1 LSSSYLFLVP
11 LGISIRTS
19 NSTVSPASLRHYRLV
34 SRRALLNDPQA
45 RRRGGAQA
53 QFRAAIVRARYGLA
67 GSVGSAG
74 IPAKEQDAREQGW
87 LQEWAKTGA
96 AARCRRGSARARL
109 RNRRPVRRRGPHP
122 TTASRANPTLRADPV
137 VHAQATG
144 RTDPTR
150 PADPAAAA
158 KATGRTDPTGWADPV
173 TQAEATRGADP
184 PLAPHPAAPAQP
196 TTRTDPARVK
206 ATRRVDPTQA
216 AGAQASRRADW
227 SARAK
232 AARRTDL
239 PVGAVPV
246 PLAQTDRDDLT
257 QRTGPMAEAQAT
269 RRRSDSCR
277 HRRARHHCRCC
288 AASLQGRDP
297 ARADLFRQHHRAR
310 QLTGQRRLARTDCPF
325 RLGCQGVRR
334 ALRSARSPPLRDLR
348 CLPAGLRAGPV
359 LGRCRRASRS
369 GSPGSGETAR
379 SGRSRCLPPWSGCSP
394 VPWSL
399 GCC

>member
-1 LSSSYLFLVP
+1 
-11 LGISIRTS
+11 
-19 NSTVSPASLRHYRLV
+19 
-34 SRRALLNDPQA
+34 
-45 RRRGGAQA
+45 
-53 QFRAAIVRARYGLA
+53 LA

-74 IPAKEQDAREQGW
+74 ILAKEQDAREQGW
-87 LQEWAKTGA
+87 PQEWAKTGA

-109 RNRRPVRRRGPHP
+109 RNRRPVHRRGPHP
-122 TTASRANPTLRADPV
+122 TTASRADPTPRADPV

-150 PADPAAAA
+150 PADPVAGA
-158 KATGRTDPTGWADPV
+158 KAKDLTDPTRPADPAAGAKAKDLTDPTRRADPAAGAKAAGLTDPTRRADPAAGAKAAGLTDPTGRSDPM

-184 PLAPHPAAPAQP
+184 PLAPHAAPHPADPAQP
-196 TTRTDPARVK
+196 TTRTDLARVK

-216 AGAQASRRADW
+216 AGPAVRAQASRRAD
-227 SARAK
+227 STARAK

-239 PVGAVPV
+239 AVGADPV
-246 PLAQTDRDDLT
+246 PLAQTSRDDLT

-310 QLTGQRRLARTDCPF
+310 QLTGQPRPARTACPF

-334 ALRSARSPPLRDLR
+334 ALRSARSRPLRDLR
-348 CLPAGLRAGPV
+348 RLPAGLRAGPV
-359 LGRCRRASRS
+359 LGRCLPASRS
-369 GSPGSGETAR
+369 GSPESGETAR
-379 SGRSRCLPPWSGCSP
+379 SGRSRCLPPWSGCLP